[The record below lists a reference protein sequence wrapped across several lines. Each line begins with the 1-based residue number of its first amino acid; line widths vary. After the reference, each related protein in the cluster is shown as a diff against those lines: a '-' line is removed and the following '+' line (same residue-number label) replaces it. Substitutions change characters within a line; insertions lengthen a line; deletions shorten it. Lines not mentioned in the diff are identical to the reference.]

1 MVTWAGEM
9 DGLILIKSDECPAG
23 ADLIQVSKEFNGMNK
38 ILRLLGIV
46 VGLLVALVVVAAL
59 VLPQFIDTNKVRDKI
74 ASQVK
79 EKTGRDLV
87 ISGDI
92 GWSVFPWLGVEI
104 GETSLSNAKGFG
116 DAPFAR
122 IAAVQ
127 ARVKLMPLLR
137 KEVEM
142 STLVLDGLQLNLAK
156 DKTGRSNWADLLPAE
171 SAKPSPEKAKDAD
184 NAPPLAAL
192 AIGGVEIRNAQVVW
206 DDRAAGS
213 KQQIEK
219 LNLSVGAIRSG
230 QPVDVDLDFV
240 AKSGKPEIASQV
252 KLTGQVVLSE
262 SFQQIEIRDL
272 KLGVDAEGASLP
284 NGKLAAQLSSQLA
297 VDLDKQTLSLKD
309 LLITVLD
316 LTLQGQAQGAGING
330 DAAQFTGTLKLDTF
344 APRDLL
350 KRLGQTLPEVS
361 DASVLGKADAEFAF
375 KATSKSANLSGL
387 KLHLDDTS
395 ITGSAGV
402 ANFTAPAINFD
413 LLVDAIDLDRYLPL
427 QKPGEA
433 KAAPT
438 PAEAAAGGAAM
449 LPVETLRGLNLNG
462 TLKIG
467 QLKAYQ
473 LRSTDIRVT
482 VAAKDGLVR
491 VYPASAKL
499 YQGSYNGDVTLDVRG
514 KEPRIAL
521 DEKVAGVQAGPMLTD
536 MLGST
541 KLTGTANVAM
551 KINAAGND
559 PATMRK
565 SMNGTA
571 NFALTD
577 GVIKGMDVLGE
588 IRKAY
593 ALLRG
598 KPQPAATG
606 DQTEFSA
613 LTGTATIA
621 NGLVNNPDLLG
632 KSPLMQVQGS
642 GSADLVSEKLDY
654 RISTTLVDSLEGKGE
669 LTGRPIPVH
678 ITGTFSAPKVGV
690 DLEQAL
696 KQEVQK
702 KLEEK
707 VQEKLQDK
715 LKGLLGR

>member
-1 MVTWAGEM
+1 
-9 DGLILIKSDECPAG
+9 
-23 ADLIQVSKEFNGMNK
+23 MNK

-46 VGLLVALVVVAAL
+46 VGLLVVLVVVAAL
-59 VLPQFIDTNKVRDKI
+59 VLPRFIDTNKIRDEI
-74 ASQVK
+74 ASRVK

-104 GETSLSNAKGFG
+104 GVTSLSNAKGFG
-116 DAPFAR
+116 EVPFAQ

-156 DKTGRSNWADLLPAE
+156 DKSGRSNWADLLPAE
-171 SAKPSPEKAKDAD
+171 SAKPSSSETAKDAD
-184 NAPPLAAL
+184 SALPLAAL
-192 AIGGVEIRNAQVVW
+192 AISGVEIRNAQVVW

-219 LNLSVGAIRSG
+219 LNLSVGAIRIG
-230 QPVDVDLDFV
+230 QPMDVTLDFV
-240 AKSGKPEIASQV
+240 AKSGKPETASKV
-252 KLTGQVVLSE
+252 KLTGQVALSE
-262 SFQQIEIRDL
+262 SFQQIEVRDL

-309 LLITVLD
+309 LLVTVLD
-316 LTLQGQAQGAGING
+316 LKLQGQAQGTGISG
-330 DAAQFTGTLKLDTF
+330 DAAQFTGMLKLDTF

-375 KATSKSANLSGL
+375 KATSTSANLSGL
-387 KLHLDDTS
+387 KLHLDDTA
-395 ITGSAGV
+395 ITGNAGV
-402 ANFTAPAINFD
+402 GNFAKPAINFD
-413 LLVDAIDLDRYLPL
+413 LLVDAIDLDRYLPP
-427 QKPGEA
+427 QKPGET

-491 VYPASAKL
+491 VFPASAKL

-559 PATMRK
+559 PVAMRK
-565 SMNGTA
+565 TMNGTT
-571 NFALTD
+571 NFSLTD
-577 GVIKGMDVLGE
+577 GVIKGMDLLGD

-593 ALLRG
+593 AVIRG
-598 KPQPAATG
+598 KPQPAASG

-613 LTGTATIA
+613 LTGTATIT
-621 NGLVNNPDLLG
+621 NGLVNNPDLLA
-632 KSPLMQVQGS
+632 KSPLMQVQGN
-642 GSADLVSEKLDY
+642 GTADLVSEKLDY
-654 RISTTLVDSLEGKGE
+654 RLSTTLVDSLEGKGE
-669 LTGRPIPVH
+669 LTGRAIPVR
-678 ITGTFSAPKVGV
+678 ITGTFGAPKVGV
-690 DLEQAL
+690 DLEAAL

-702 KLEEK
+702 QLEEKVQEK

-715 LKGLLGR
+715 LQDKFQDKLKGLLNR

>member
-1 MVTWAGEM
+1 MFGWR
-9 DGLILIKSDECPAG
+9 ILKICLRHAG
-23 ADLIQVSKEFNGMNK
+23 ADVIQPIKEFKGMNK
-38 ILRLLGIV
+38 LLRLLGIV
-46 VGLLVALVVVAAL
+46 VGLLVAVVVVAAL
-59 VLPQFIDTNKVRDKI
+59 VLPQLINADKI
-74 ASQVK
+74 REEVATRVK

-87 ISGDI
+87 IAGDI

-104 GETSLSNAKGFG
+104 GATSLSNAKGFG
-116 DAPFAR
+116 DAPFAQIAGVQVR
-122 IAAVQ
+122 I
-127 ARVKLMPLLR
+127 KLLPLLR

-156 DKTGRSNWADLLPAE
+156 DKNGRSNWADLSPAE
-171 SAKPSPEKAKDAD
+171 STKPAPDKAQTSSSAM
-184 NAPPLAAL
+184 PLAAL
-192 AIGGVEIRNAQVVW
+192 AIDGVEIRDAQVVW

-213 KQQIEK
+213 KQQVEQ
-219 LNLSVGAIRSG
+219 LNLRVGAIRPA
-230 QPVDVDLDFV
+230 QPVDIVLEFV
-240 AKSGKPEIASQV
+240 AKSGKPEMASRV
-252 KLTGQVVLSE
+252 KLTGQVALSE
-262 SFQQIEIRDL
+262 SFQQIEVRDL
-272 KLGVDAEGASLP
+272 TLGVDAEGANLP
-284 NGKLAAQLSSQLA
+284 NGKLTAQLSSQLA

-309 LLITVLD
+309 LLVTVLD
-316 LTLQGQAQGAGING
+316 LKLQGQAQGINISG
-330 DAAQFTGTLKLDTF
+330 TAPQFAGTLKLAEF

-350 KRLGQTLPEVS
+350 KRMGQELPEVS
-361 DASVLGKADAEFAF
+361 DASVLGKAEAEFAF
-375 KATSKSANLSGL
+375 KATSKSATLSGL
-387 KLHLDDTS
+387 KLQLDDTA
-395 ITGSAGV
+395 ITGSVGIGDFAKS
-402 ANFTAPAINFD
+402 AINFD
-413 LLVDAIDLDRYLPL
+413 LLVDAIDLDRYLPP

-438 PAEAAAGGAAM
+438 PAEAAAGGAAA
-449 LPVETLRGLNLNG
+449 LPVETLRGLKLNG

-491 VYPASAKL
+491 VAPASAKL

-541 KLTGTANVAM
+541 KVTGTANVAVRLT
-551 KINAAGND
+551 AAGND
-559 PATMRK
+559 AVAMRK
-565 SMNGTA
+565 NMNGTA
-571 NFALTD
+571 NVALTD
-577 GVIKGMDVLGE
+577 GVIKGLDVLGE

-593 ALLRG
+593 ALVRG
-598 KPQPAATG
+598 KPQPATT

-613 LTGTATIA
+613 LTGTATIT
-621 NGLVNNPDLLG
+621 NGLINNPDLLG
-632 KSPLMQVQGS
+632 KSPLMQVQGN
-642 GSADLVSEKLDY
+642 GSADLVSERLDY

-690 DLEQAL
+690 DMEKVLT
-696 KQEVQK
+696 QEVQQ

-715 LKGLLGR
+715 LPENLKGLFGR